1 MATDLDNDIVSFSV
15 TSSESNVT
23 PLITDSLLTLTPAL
37 NWHGQS
43 TITVTATD
51 NNETPSSQVKTFTLT
66 VRPVND
72 APTGVTF
79 SPDSIREN
87 LFPGTFV
94 GTILAT
100 DIDTGETFIYDMVSG
115 DGVNDR
121 DNDKFLIVN
130 DSLVSNAVFDYEEE
144 DTLFIRL
151 LVRDS
156 GGLTSELSTEVYVI
170 DTPDPILAFSATT
183 LSYGK
188 VIITQ
193 SSTKTL
199 TLSSTGTDTVVI
211 DSISQVGG
219 AYSMSAQTYPIKIAP
234 T

>member
-1 MATDLDNDIVSFSV
+1 M
-15 TSSESNVT
+15 
-23 PLITDSLLTLTPAL
+23 
-37 NWHGQS
+37 
-43 TITVTATD
+43 
-51 NNETPSSQVKTFTLT
+51 
-66 VRPVND
+66 
-72 APTGVTF
+72 
-79 SPDSIREN
+79 
-87 LFPGTFV
+87 

-234 T
+234 NLTKDLSLIHI